1 MVLISESFAC
11 CYHTAYSNIVCFV
24 DLEEDIGYRVILDIY
39 APLAMKACYASFHEQ
54 DKDAEEVKC
63 LEKFNISLTTALQK
77 INEVIS
83 SYTGRLA

>member
-1 MVLISESFAC
+1 M
-11 CYHTAYSNIVCFV
+11 
-24 DLEEDIGYRVILDIY
+24 DIY